1 MSGEENAFDKNMTDE
16 AGQAVGTAMSVGEGK
31 TIDITGDGG
40 VLKEVLVEGT
50 GDEMPQKDDEVY
62 VHYIGTLQS
71 DGSKFDSSRDKDT
84 PFSFKL
90 GKGRVIKGWDAGVA
104 TMKRGEKALF
114 TIRSDYG
121 YGESGSGDKIP
132 GGATLLFEVEL
143 LRWNEK
149 DVTNDGGVFFKELEK
164 GTGWKH
170 PEKHDEIFVKYQ
182 GRLNGV
188 TFTASINNDFELIT
202 LGAPTCPLPSGVER
216 AICSELKKGGKG
228 MVTCRPEYAFG
239 DAGLED
245 KVPPGATV
253 EYEVELKDWNAVHEI
268 VKDGITVKLLGQTES
283 YGTMCNDAAK
293 VTLTV
298 EGKVLPDGPVFLGP
312 TEKTLTVGDGEMPEG
327 LERGLEKV
335 KKGQPAFIICQPQYA
350 YGDAGNAELGVPPN
364 AQVQFHVTPTSV
376 QATYELDLADKIS
389 AAERRKQQGNT
400 FYLAADL
407 ERAMTKYEKAYS
419 LIEHEKVRDN
429 KTDGDEGN
437 RSKLQDLKMAL
448 HLNKAAVFEK
458 QGRLQDLID
467 ECKKALESHPRNV
480 KALFRRGK
488 AYNALNKLD
497 EASTDLKLA
506 LEQEADNTAVKK
518 ELALVRQK
526 QKQQNEK
533 DKTVFGRMFS
543 KPGACE
549 ATKMTKKNVSQKI
562 ESDDTKMEVES
573 KENETDRT

>member
-1 MSGEENAFDKNMTDE
+1 MSGEENAFDQNMTDE

-84 PFSFKL
+84 PFRFKL

-104 TMKRGEKALF
+104 TMKRGEKALL

-149 DVTNDGGVFFKELEK
+149 DVTKDGGVLFKELEK
-164 GTGWKH
+164 GTGFRH

-239 DAGLED
+239 GESSLLI
-245 KVPPGATV
+245 
-253 EYEVELKDWNAVHEI
+253 YSMR
-268 VKDGITVKLLGQTES
+268 KLNLRS
-283 YGTMCNDAAK
+283 NS
-293 VTLTV
+293 
-298 EGKVLPDGPVFLGP
+298 
-312 TEKTLTVGDGEMPEG
+312 
-327 LERGLEKV
+327 
-335 KKGQPAFIICQPQYA
+335 AFK
-350 YGDAGNAELGVPPN
+350 
-364 AQVQFHVTPTSV
+364 F
-376 QATYELDLADKIS
+376 
-389 AAERRKQQGNT
+389 
-400 FYLAADL
+400 
-407 ERAMTKYEKAYS
+407 
-419 LIEHEKVRDN
+419 
-429 KTDGDEGN
+429 
-437 RSKLQDLKMAL
+437 
-448 HLNKAAVFEK
+448 
-458 QGRLQDLID
+458 
-467 ECKKALESHPRNV
+467 
-480 KALFRRGK
+480 
-488 AYNALNKLD
+488 
-497 EASTDLKLA
+497 
-506 LEQEADNTAVKK
+506 
-518 ELALVRQK
+518 
-526 QKQQNEK
+526 
-533 DKTVFGRMFS
+533 
-543 KPGACE
+543 
-549 ATKMTKKNVSQKI
+549 
-562 ESDDTKMEVES
+562 
-573 KENETDRT
+573 